1 MSFYLSIS
9 FSFICRIMIKWY
21 LALLILQFSYC
32 LSLCPDECAC
42 NIDNENRLQITCRTY
57 FFYIFFCLPY
67 IQFIL
72 REISAR
78 CTHLQHQLMFNQFP
92 FRLFDLIE
100 NIGGLR
106 KIPAKEL
113 DPNVQVL
120 VINNS
125 KNPLTLSPIFISFK
139 RLQVLHINDAHIQAI
154 GMHTFWGVQNLRVLG
169 KHMLECYVVHTFH
182 PNSYHL
188 SFR

>member
-1 MSFYLSIS
+1 MNVHVILTMKIDCKSRAV
-9 FSFICRIMIKWY
+9 RI
-21 LALLILQFSYC
+21 LLV
-32 LSLCPDECAC
+32 
-42 NIDNENRLQITCRTY
+42 
-57 FFYIFFCLPY
+57 FYIR
-67 IQFIL
+67 FIL
-72 REISAR
+72 RSISAK
-78 CTHLQHQLMFNQFP
+78 CTNLQHQLMFNQFP

-139 RLQVLHINDAHIQAI
+139 RLQVLQINDVHIQAI
-154 GMHTFWGVQNLRVLG
+154 GVHTFWGVQNLRVLG
-169 KHMLECYVVHTFH
+169 EQ
-182 PNSYHL
+182 
-188 SFR
+188 